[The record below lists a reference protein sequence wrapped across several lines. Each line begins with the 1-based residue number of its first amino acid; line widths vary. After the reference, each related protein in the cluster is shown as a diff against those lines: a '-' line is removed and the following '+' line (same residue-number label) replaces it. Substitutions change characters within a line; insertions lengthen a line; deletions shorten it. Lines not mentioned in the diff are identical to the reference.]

1 MNIIMNM
8 FIFRIK
14 RCHKRKLIIV
24 LLLVVHCFHFWSCP
38 LLYHKQSYWHV
49 GMEELQVPERYMYI
63 NIIVH
68 ILYWHGYM
76 PPIPQRFACELRC
89 TRASTVYIYI
99 IYNLDEVITCAVP
112 HAVVTDYRT
121 VCLSKW

>member
-1 MNIIMNM
+1 MFVHVTNCIPIDYEYNMNI
-8 FIFRIK
+8 FLFRIK

-99 IYNLDEVITCAVP
+99 IWMRSLPV
-112 HAVVTDYRT
+112 
-121 VCLSKW
+121 LSHHMR